1 MIVQAEKT
9 FKGMARALPPLMRM
23 QETKGLG
30 RTFKQQWGGGKN
42 TARIVFRIFTG
53 GQGLLKNMRDLGK
66 VKVGKIVPNWSLG
79 MWEVFGDREAAVD
92 GDVRYSYR
100 ELKTRVLKLA
110 NALQDLGIA
119 PKDRVATMIYNSAA
133 FLEILNAT
141 SLIGAP
147 MPFVNWHLTG
157 EELRKTINLRT
168 PRVFIFDADLLD
180 EVLKIKDG
188 LDGIE
193 HFVVLGGEGPP
204 PEGMLSYGELL
215 RHYPAERPE
224 VNFLA
229 SLNPYTG
236 GTTGIPKSSNL
247 YDSLSYA
254 LSDLAEAPRESFEN
268 FLPYTTRAFSYFY
281 WLGGDRIRDPITANI
296 RTLIVTPVYH
306 AGTAA
311 GWAPCF
317 LLGATG
323 VFMRKFDAE
332 EFLRLIEDERINWTF
347 VAPTILQR
355 VLALPDEVKRKY
367 WLGSMRS
374 LICAAAP
381 CPPQVKRDINQLFM
395 ERGAPGPVF
404 SEYYGS
410 SETAI
415 ITILLPEDYEEK
427 PGRINSVGRARCGD
441 LGIFIEEEGRWAGPG
456 EVGRIMGRTAS
467 TLSLRY
473 PGSEDRLHESIRMI
487 DGKEWYDDGLLGYTD
502 EDGFLYLT
510 GRLKEM
516 IISGGV
522 NVYPLEIEGV
532 ILRHPAV
539 FDTAVVSMPHP
550 DLGEVAIACVQ
561 LHAGKQASGEDILA
575 FCREE
580 GLHGFTLPAKVEL
593 FEELP
598 RHIDGKIIKR
608 ELEKLYWKDMERKG

>member
-1 MIVQAEKT
+1 MQAEKT
-9 FKGMARALPPLMRM
+9 FSGMMRSLPPLLRM
-23 QETKGLG
+23 EEAKGLG

-42 TARIVFRIFTG
+42 TFKIAFKIFTG
-53 GQGLLKNMRDLGK
+53 GQGLLRNLRDLGR
-66 VKVGKIVPNWSLG
+66 VKVGKIVPNWSLA
-79 MWEVFGDREAAVD
+79 MWDVFGEREAAVD
-92 GDVRYSYR
+92 GDRRYTYR
-100 ELKTRVLKLA
+100 ELKDRALRLA
-110 NALQDLGIA
+110 NALQGLGVR

-180 EVLKIKDG
+180 KVAEIKDG
-188 LDGIE
+188 LEGIE
-193 HFVVLGGEGPP
+193 HFVVLGGDGPP
-204 PEGMLSYGELL
+204 PQGMLSYEELL
-215 RHYPAERPE
+215 RKAPSTRPD

-254 LSDLAEAPRESFEN
+254 LSDLAEAPRETFEN
-268 FLPYTTRAFSYFY
+268 FIPYTMRAFSYFY
-281 WLGGDRIRDPITANI
+281 WFGGDRICDPVSHNI
-296 RTLIVTPVYH
+296 RSLIVTPVYH

-317 LLGATG
+317 MLGGTG

-332 EFLRLIEDERINWTF
+332 EWLRLIEAERINWVI

-355 VLALPDEVKRKY
+355 VLALPDEVKRRY
-367 WLGSMRS
+367 DLSSMRS

-395 ERGAPGPVF
+395 EQGAPGAVF

-415 ITILLPEDYEEK
+415 ITILLPEDYDDK
-427 PGRINSVGRARCGD
+427 PQRINSVGRARCGD
-441 LGIFIEEEGRWAGPG
+441 LGIFVEEEERWAGPDEIG
-456 EVGRIMGRTAS
+456 KVMGRTAS

-473 PGSEDRLHESIRMI
+473 PGSEDRLHESIRII
-487 DGKEWYDDGLLGYTD
+487 DGVEWYDDGLLGYTD

-516 IISGGV
+516 IISSGV
-522 NVYPLEIEGV
+522 NIYPLEIEGV

-539 FDTAVVSMPHP
+539 FDVGVVSMPHP
-550 DLGEVAIACVQ
+550 DLGEVPIACVQ
-561 LHAGKQASGEDILA
+561 FHGGKEASEESILS
-575 FCREE
+575 FCREQ
-580 GLHGFTLPAKVEL
+580 GLHGYMLPAKVEFL
-593 FEELP
+593 DELP

-608 ELEKLYWKDMERKG
+608 ELEKRYWKDGERKG

>member
-1 MIVQAEKT
+1 MQAEKT
-9 FKGMARALPPLMRM
+9 FSGMMRALPPLFRM
-23 QETKGLG
+23 DEAKGLG
-30 RTFKQQWGGGKN
+30 RTFKQQWGGGGN
-42 TARIVFRIFTG
+42 TLKIVLKIFTG
-53 GQGLLKNMRDLGK
+53 GQGLLKNLRDLGR
-66 VKVGKIVPNWSLG
+66 VKVGKIVPNWSLA
-79 MWEVFGDREAAVD
+79 MWEIFDEREAGVD
-92 GDVRYSYR
+92 GDRRYSYR
-100 ELKTRVLKLA
+100 ELKDRVLKLA
-110 NALQDLGIA
+110 NALQGLGVQ
-119 PKDRVATMIYNSAA
+119 PKDRVATMIYNSMA

-147 MPFVNWHLTG
+147 MPFVNWHLSG

-168 PRVFIFDADLLD
+168 PRVFIFDADLLE

-188 LDGIE
+188 LGGVE
-193 HFVVLGGEGPP
+193 HFVVLGGDGPP
-204 PEGMLSYGELL
+204 PQGMLSYEELL
-215 RHYPAERPE
+215 EKAPATRPE

-254 LSDLAEAPRESFEN
+254 LSDLAEAPRETFEN
-268 FLPYTTRAFSYFY
+268 FLPYTMRAFSYFY
-281 WLGGDRIRDPITANI
+281 WFGGDRICDPVSRNI
-296 RTLIVTPVYH
+296 RSLIVTPVYH

-317 LLGATG
+317 MLGATG

-332 EFLRLIEDERINWTF
+332 EFLHLIEAERINWVF

-355 VLALPDEVKRKY
+355 VLALPDEVKKKY

-381 CPPQVKRDINQLFM
+381 CPPQVKRDINRLFM
-395 ERGAPGPVF
+395 ERGAHGPVF

-415 ITILLPEDYEEK
+415 ITILLPEDYEEDER
-427 PGRINSVGRARCGD
+427 RINSVGKARCGD
-441 LGIFIEEEGRWAGPG
+441 LGIFVEEEGRWAGPN
-456 EVGRIMGRTAS
+456 EIGRVMGRTAS
-467 TLSLRY
+467 TLALRY
-473 PGSEDRLHESIRMI
+473 PGSEDKLHESIRII
-487 DGKEWYDDGLLGYTD
+487 DGMEWYDDGLLGYVD

-522 NVYPLEIEGV
+522 NVYPLEIEGM

-539 FDTAVVSMPHP
+539 FDAAVVSMPHP
-550 DLGEVAIACVQ
+550 DLGEVPIACVQ
-561 LHAGKQASGEDILA
+561 LHEGKDASADDILA

-580 GLHGFTLPAKVEL
+580 GLHGYMLPAMVE
-593 FEELP
+593 FFPQLP

-608 ELEKLYWKDMERKG
+608 ELEKLYWKDVERKG

>member
-1 MIVQAEKT
+1 MGMKAEKT
-9 FKGMARALPPLMRM
+9 LSGMVRALPPLMRM
-23 QETKGLG
+23 EETKGLG
-30 RTFKQQWGGGKN
+30 RTFKQQWGGGGN
-42 TARIVFRIFTG
+42 TFKIVYKLFTG
-53 GQGLLKNMRDLGK
+53 GQGLIKNLRDLGK
-66 VKVGKIVPNWSLG
+66 VKVGKIVPNLSLG
-79 MWEVFGDREAAVD
+79 MWDVFGDREAAID
-92 GDVRYSYR
+92 GENRYTYR

-110 NALQDLGIA
+110 NALQGLGVE

-147 MPFVNWHLTG
+147 MPFVNWHLSG

-168 PRVFIFDADLLD
+168 PKVFIFDADLL
-180 EVLKIKDG
+180 EEIAKIKDG
-188 LDGIE
+188 LEGIE
-193 HFVVLGGEGPP
+193 HFVVLGGDGPP
-204 PEGMLSYGELL
+204 PEGMLSYEELL
-215 RHYPAERPE
+215 RRYPATRPE

-236 GTTGIPKSSNL
+236 GTTGTPKSSNL

-268 FLPYTTRAFSYFY
+268 FLPYTSRAFSYFC
-281 WLGGDRIRDPITANI
+281 WFGGDRICDPVTKNI

-323 VFMRKFDAE
+323 VFMRNFDAE
-332 EFLRLIEDERINWTF
+332 EFLRLIEAERINWTF

-355 VLALPDEVKRKY
+355 VLALPDEVKKKY

-374 LICAAAP
+374 IICAAAP
-381 CPPQVKRDINQLFM
+381 CPPQVKRDINQLFI
-395 ERGAPGPVF
+395 ERGAPKPVF

-415 ITILLPEDYEEK
+415 ITILLPEDYEEDPK
-427 PGRINSVGRARCGD
+427 RINSVGKARCGD
-441 LGIFIEEEGRWAGPG
+441 LGIYMEDEARWAGPNEMG
-456 EVGRIMGRTAS
+456 SIMGRTAS

-473 PGSEDRLHESIRMI
+473 PGSEDRLHESIRII
-487 DGKEWYDDGLLGYTD
+487 DGIEWYDDGLLGYTD

-516 IISGGV
+516 IITGGV
-522 NVYPLEIEGV
+522 NIYPLEIEGV

-550 DLGEVAIACVQ
+550 DLGEVPIACVQ
-561 LHAGKQASGEDILA
+561 LHEGKDASEKDILS
-575 FCREE
+575 FCGEE
-580 GLHGFTLPAKVEL
+580 GLRGYIIPAKVEF

-608 ELEKLYWKDMERKG
+608 ELEERYWKGVERKG

>member
-1 MIVQAEKT
+1 MQAEKT
-9 FKGMARALPPLMRM
+9 FMGLARALPPFLRM
-23 QETKGLG
+23 EETKGLG
-30 RTFKQQWGGGKN
+30 RTFKQQWGGSGK
-42 TARIVFRIFTG
+42 TVRIVGKIFSG
-53 GQGLLKNMRDLGK
+53 GQGLLKNLRDLGK

-79 MWEVFGDREAAVD
+79 MWDVFGDREAAVD
-92 GDVRYSYR
+92 GDMHITYAQ
-100 ELKTRVLKLA
+100 LKTRVLKLA
-110 NALQDLGIA
+110 NALQGLGVK
-119 PKDRVATMIYNSAA
+119 PKDRVATMIFNSAA

-147 MPFVNWHLTG
+147 MPFVNWHLRG
-157 EELRKTINLRT
+157 EELRRTINLRT
-168 PRVFIFDADLLD
+168 PRVFIFDADLLG
-180 EVLKIKDG
+180 EITEIKDG
-188 LDGIE
+188 LEGIE
-193 HFVVLGGEGPP
+193 HFVVLGACGEL
-204 PEGMLSYGELL
+204 PEGMISYEELL
-215 RHYPAERPE
+215 VRYPDTRPD

-268 FLPYTTRAFSYFY
+268 FLPYTSRAFSYFF
-281 WLGGDRIRDPITANI
+281 WFGGDRISDPITKNI

-317 LLGATG
+317 MLGATG
-323 VFMRKFDAE
+323 VFMRKFDPE
-332 EFLRLIEDERINWTF
+332 EFLRLIEAERINWTF

-355 VLALPDEVKRKY
+355 VLALPEEVKKKY

-374 LICAAAP
+374 VICAAAP
-381 CPPQVKRDINQLFM
+381 CPPQVKRDINRLFM

-415 ITILLPEDYEEK
+415 ITVLLPQDYEEK
-427 PGRINSVGRARCGD
+427 PERLNSVGKARCGD
-441 LGIFIEEEGRWAGPG
+441 LGIYVEEERRWAEPG
-456 EVGRIMGRTAS
+456 EMGRVMGRTAS
-467 TLSLRY
+467 TLALRY
-473 PGSEDRLHESIRMI
+473 PGSEDKLHESIRVI
-487 DGKEWYDDGLLGYTD
+487 EGKEWYDDGLLGYTD
-502 EDGFLYLT
+502 EDDFLYLT

-532 ILRHPAV
+532 VLRHPMV
-539 FDTAVVSMPHP
+539 FDAAVVSMPYP

-561 LHAGKQASGEDILA
+561 LHEGRGANEEDILT

-580 GLHGFTLPAKVEL
+580 GLRGFTLPARVEF

-608 ELEKLYWKDMERKG
+608 ELEKLFWKDEERKG

>member
-1 MIVQAEKT
+1 MSMQAEKT
-9 FKGMARALPPLMRM
+9 FMGMIRALPPSFRM
-23 QETKGLG
+23 EEAKGLG
-30 RTFKQQWGGGKN
+30 RSFKQQWGGGGN
-42 TARIVFRIFTG
+42 TARIVFKIFTG
-53 GQGLLKNMRDLGK
+53 GQGLLKNLRDLGR
-66 VKVGKIVPNWSLG
+66 VKVGKIVPNWSLA

-92 GDVRYSYR
+92 GDTRITYLD
-100 ELKTRVLKLA
+100 LKTRVLKLA
-110 NALQDLGIA
+110 NALQDLGVK
-119 PKDRVATMIYNSAA
+119 PKDRVATMIYNGSA

-168 PRVFIFDADLLD
+168 PRVFIFDGDLLG
-180 EVLKIKDG
+180 EVMSIKDG
-188 LDGIE
+188 LEGIE
-193 HFVVLGGEGPP
+193 HFVVLGEGPA
-204 PEGMLSYGELL
+204 PEGMLSYEDLL
-215 RHYPAERPE
+215 DCYPATRPD
-224 VNFLA
+224 VNFLV

-254 LSDLAEAPRESFEN
+254 LSDVAEAPRETFEN
-268 FLPYTTRAFSYFY
+268 FIPYTFRALSYFY
-281 WLGGDRIRDPITANI
+281 WFGGDRISDPVSGNI

-311 GWAPCF
+311 AWAPCF
-317 LLGATG
+317 MLGATG
-323 VFMRKFDAE
+323 VFMRKFDPE
-332 EFLRLIEDERINWTF
+332 EFLRLIEAERINWVF

-355 VLALPDEVKRKY
+355 VLALPDEVKKKY

-374 LICAAAP
+374 VICAAAP
-381 CPPQVKRDINQLFM
+381 CPPQVKKDTNRLFING
-395 ERGAPGPVF
+395 GAPAPVF

-415 ITILLPEDYEEK
+415 ITVLLPEDYMEN
-427 PGRINSVGRARCGD
+427 PQRINSVGKARCGD
-441 LGIFIEEEGRWAGPG
+441 LGIFVEEEGRWASTG
-456 EVGRIMGRTAS
+456 EVGKIMGRTAS
-467 TLSLRY
+467 TLALRY
-473 PGSEDRLHESIRMI
+473 PGSEEKLHESIRLI
-487 DGKEWYDDGLLGYTD
+487 DGVEWYDDGLLGYTD
-502 EDGFLYLT
+502 QDGFLYLT

-539 FDTAVVSMPHP
+539 FDAAVVSMPHP

-561 LHAGKQASGEDILA
+561 LHEGKEASEEDILA
-575 FCREE
+575 YCRGE
-580 GLHGFTLPAKVEL
+580 GLRGFTLPVKVE
-593 FEELP
+593 FFDELP

-608 ELEKLYWKDMERKG
+608 ELEKLYWKDEERKG

>member
-1 MIVQAEKT
+1 MQAEKT
-9 FKGMARALPPLMRM
+9 LGGMTRALPPLLRM
-23 QETKGLG
+23 EETKRLG
-30 RTFKQQWGGGKN
+30 RTFKQQWGGGVN
-42 TARIVFRIFTG
+42 TAKIVWGIFAG
-53 GQGLLKNMRDLGK
+53 GQGLLKNLRDLGR
-66 VKVGKIVPNWSLG
+66 VKVGKIVPNWTLA
-79 MWEVFGDREAAVD
+79 MWDVFGEREAAVD
-92 GDVRYSYR
+92 GDVRLTYR
-100 ELKTRVLKLA
+100 DLKTRVLRLA
-110 NALQDLGIA
+110 NALQGLGVR
-119 PKDRVATMIYNSAA
+119 PKDRVATMIFNSSA

-168 PRVFIFDADLLD
+168 PRVFIFDAELLG
-180 EVLKIKDG
+180 EVMKIKDG
-188 LDGIE
+188 LEGIE
-193 HFVVLGGEGPP
+193 HFVVLGGDGPP
-204 PEGMLSYGELL
+204 PEGMLSYEELL
-215 RHYPAERPE
+215 QSYPDTRPD

-254 LSDLAEAPRESFEN
+254 LSDLAEAPRETFEN
-268 FLPYTTRAFSYFY
+268 FLPYTSRAFSYFY
-281 WLGGDRIRDPITANI
+281 WFGGGRISDHVTRNI

-317 LLGATG
+317 MLGATG
-323 VFMRKFDAE
+323 VFMRKFDPE
-332 EFLRLIEDERINWTF
+332 EFLRLIEAERINWVF

-355 VLALPDEVKRKY
+355 VLALPDEVKKKY

-374 LICAAAP
+374 VICAAAP
-381 CPPQVKRDINQLFM
+381 CPPQVKRDINRLFIQ
-395 ERGAPGPVF
+395 RGAPGPVF

-415 ITILLPEDYEEK
+415 ITVLLPEDYMED
-427 PGRINSVGRARCGD
+427 PQRLNSVGKARCGD
-441 LGIFIEEEGRWAGPG
+441 LGIFIEEDGRWAGPG

-473 PGSEDRLHESIRMI
+473 PGSEDRLHESIRVI

-510 GRLKEM
+510 GRVKEM

-539 FDTAVVSMPHP
+539 FDAAVVSMPHP

-561 LHAGKQASGEDILA
+561 LHEGREASEEDILA

-580 GLHGFTLPAKVEL
+580 GLHGYTLPAKVE
-593 FEELP
+593 FFDELP

-608 ELEKLYWKDMERKG
+608 ELEKLYWEDDERRG

>member
-1 MIVQAEKT
+1 MQAEKT
-9 FKGMARALPPLMRM
+9 LSGLMRTLPSFLRM
-23 QETKGLG
+23 EETKGLG
-30 RTFKQQWGGGKN
+30 RTFKQQWGGGGPTLK
-42 TARIVFRIFTG
+42 IVYKIFTG
-53 GQGLLKNMRDLGK
+53 GEGLLKNLRNLGK
-66 VKVGKIVPNWSLG
+66 VKVGKIVPNWTLG
-79 MWEVFGDREAAVD
+79 MWDVFSDREAAVD
-92 GDVRYSYR
+92 GDTRLTYG

-110 NALQDLGIA
+110 NALQGLGVK
-119 PKDRVATMIYNSAA
+119 PKDRVATMIYNSSA

-147 MPFVNWHLTG
+147 MPFVNWHLSG

-168 PRVFIFDADLLD
+168 PRVFIFDADLLG
-180 EVLKIKDG
+180 EVMKIKDG
-188 LDGIE
+188 LEGIE
-193 HFVVLGGEGPP
+193 HYVVLGPDGSP
-204 PEGMLSYGELL
+204 PEGMLSYEELL
-215 RHYPAERPE
+215 ERYPATRPD

-268 FLPYTTRAFSYFY
+268 FIPYTSRAFSYFY
-281 WLGGDRIRDPITANI
+281 WFGGDRICDPISRNI
-296 RTLIVTPVYH
+296 RSLIVTPVYH

-317 LLGATG
+317 MMGATG
-323 VFMRKFDAE
+323 VFMRKFDPE
-332 EFLRLIEDERINWTF
+332 EFLRLIEVERINWVF

-355 VLALPDEVKRKY
+355 VLALPDEVKKKY

-374 LICAAAP
+374 IICAAAP
-381 CPPQVKRDINQLFM
+381 CPPQVKRDINQLFN

-415 ITILLPEDYEEK
+415 ITILLPEDYKEK
-427 PGRINSVGRARCGD
+427 PQRLSSVGKARCGD

-456 EVGRIMGRTAS
+456 EIGKVMGRTAS
-467 TLSLRY
+467 TLALRY
-473 PGSEDRLHESIRMI
+473 PGSEDKLHESICII
-487 DGKEWYDDGLLGYTD
+487 DGREWYDDGLLGYTD
-502 EDGFLYLT
+502 EDGFLFLT
-510 GRLKEM
+510 SRLKEM

-539 FDTAVVSMPHP
+539 FDAAVVSMPHP

-561 LHAGKQASGEDILA
+561 LHVGKEAGAEDILA

-580 GLHGFTLPAKVEL
+580 GLRGFTLPVKVE
-593 FEELP
+593 FFAGLP

-608 ELEKLYWKDMERKG
+608 ELEKLYWKDEERKG